1 MASDGV
7 EAKMPGNNLRPGT
20 VRELVDETAANLI
33 EVAGVIKWFDVAKG
47 FGFIIPDNGMPDV
60 LLHVTC
66 LRRDGFQTAYEGAR
80 VVCEVLQR
88 PKGLQAF
95 RVLSMVET
103 TAVHPAQM
111 PPPRT
116 HVIVTPTSGLERA
129 QVKWFNRLRGFGF
142 LTRGEGT
149 PDIFVHMETLRR
161 YGLAELRPGQTVLV
175 RFGPGP
181 KGLMAAEVHP
191 DNGSSGPAGRAA
203 DARNRQQDRGARL
216 RDRICRQRRRSGER
230 PDVPQRTAGRAGNA
244 VRLPARAGGLLL
256 DAEHLHPARHAVHP
270 RRWADLTHR

>member
-80 VVCEVLQR
+80 VVCEVLQL

-95 RVLSMVET
+95 RVLSMDET
-103 TAVHPAQM
+103 TGVHAFS
-111 PPPRT
+111 
-116 HVIVTPTSGLERA
+116 V
-129 QVKWFNRLRGFGF
+129 
-142 LTRGEGT
+142 
-149 PDIFVHMETLRR
+149 
-161 YGLAELRPGQTVLV
+161 ELVENDADRE
-175 RFGPGP
+175 
-181 KGLMAAEVHP
+181 KGLMFRKELPEGRGMLFDFHREQDVSFWMENTYIPLDMIFIRGDGRILRIAENTEPLSTRMIPSGGPVRAVLEVIGGTARKLGIAPGDRVGHP
-191 DNGSSGPAGRAA
+191 IFKTR
-203 DARNRQQDRGARL
+203 
-216 RDRICRQRRRSGER
+216 
-230 PDVPQRTAGRAGNA
+230 
-244 VRLPARAGGLLL
+244 
-256 DAEHLHPARHAVHP
+256 
-270 RRWADLTHR
+270 